1 MAANPSGSNEH
12 LQQVRAHARA
22 DRRIVRSG
30 KEQPFGQR
38 AHDADLFLLND
49 AKTLRSK
56 QIQQYS
62 PTETFI
68 IHALIVSELLRHA
81 VAWLH
86 IVSGENMYSAETT
99 QQAAL
104 KKYVP
109 VRSIARI
116 HAGSDFSPAVDA
128 GRGG

>member
-86 IVSGENMYSAETT
+86 IVSGENMYS
-99 QQAAL
+99 Q
-104 KKYVP
+104 KYVP